1 MESVLN
7 DGCAIAALIFI
18 KEPGKNYI
26 YVFLNAII
34 KEKNTLG
41 KKTPKDHPD
50 KVANSAKFH

>member
-18 KEPGKNYI
+18 KEPEKKLYLR
-26 YVFLNAII
+26 FLNAII